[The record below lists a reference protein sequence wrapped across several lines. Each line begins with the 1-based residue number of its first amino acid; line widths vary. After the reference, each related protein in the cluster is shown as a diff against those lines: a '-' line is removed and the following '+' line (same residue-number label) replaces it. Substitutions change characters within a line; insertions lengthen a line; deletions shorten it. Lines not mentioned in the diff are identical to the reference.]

1 MQKFQASLAELLES
15 VAQLKVEVF
24 SLSRTQ
30 TKGNENNEVDGT
42 QRAADLTAASATRSS
57 TTVSTRHDS
66 PGSSDIR
73 SVVHR
78 TLRDITRRKCNVVVS
93 GLPEPQP
100 SCHEEDAKTFAKICE
115 EHLCCKPLIL
125 KCVRLGKQL
134 PDKPRRLLVHLRSE
148 NVAAELLTA
157 ARHLRNADDPVIAQ
171 QVYVNEDLT
180 PEAAKLASEA
190 REQRRRQRNQQN
202 TMTTE
207 QPISSRPPTGAMV
220 TGATSST
227 ASTVLSA
234 TASPLQPTDIP
245 VYDTASLNVEASP
258 FVPNEGGS
266 LDP

>member
-1 MQKFQASLAELLES
+1 M
-15 VAQLKVEVF
+15 
-24 SLSRTQ
+24 
-30 TKGNENNEVDGT
+30 
-42 QRAADLTAASATRSS
+42 
-57 TTVSTRHDS
+57 
-66 PGSSDIR
+66 
-73 SVVHR
+73 
-78 TLRDITRRKCNVVVS
+78 
-93 GLPEPQP
+93 
-100 SCHEEDAKTFAKICE
+100 
-115 EHLCCKPLIL
+115 